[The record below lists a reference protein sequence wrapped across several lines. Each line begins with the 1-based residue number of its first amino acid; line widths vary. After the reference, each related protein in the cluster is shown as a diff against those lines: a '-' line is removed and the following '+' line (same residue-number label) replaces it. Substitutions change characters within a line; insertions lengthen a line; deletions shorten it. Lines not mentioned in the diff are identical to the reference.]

1 MAPVLTDE
9 EAALDPYKLLEV
21 TSDANEKDIQ
31 RAYRKKS
38 MKCHPDKNPTP
49 EGAIQFREISVALE
63 ILTNPTKRNYV
74 DTKLESDRKKR
85 ERYAEMDK
93 KRKEMVDALNAR
105 EEEAKRAKVDQV
117 KRRQQAAEE
126 EAIQDAGRRLL
137 EQAQKKA
144 AAAAAAANSAQRS
157 QQSIGSSSSYISL
170 NGNGNAAAST
180 SSSFSSNGVASSSR
194 FTQQQQQQ
202 PEITPVD
209 LTLVITLP
217 PASSISSTED
227 LSKELTN
234 KYGPISQ
241 CVFTDPPKVE
251 GKKKKAKKGIVE
263 FADSNWGGCWA
274 CWKDIESANGKGIG
288 GEGAGEGAKVRWA
301 KGEIPAWIEWAERQ
315 NKNKREAV
323 QHETNGDGNGNG
335 GASGTAS
342 NTQRNRN
349 STTSA
354 TGFTLPSQPTDPS
367 STATFS
373 FDSAPDFGNPSANG
387 NGNGNG
393 NGISMASL
401 LATHN
406 AKRSE
411 DDERRRKAQEF
422 ESMTLLRM
430 RQLER
435 DRLEEQIRRDE
446 GDD

>member
-1 MAPVLTDE
+1 MAPVLSEE
-9 EAALDPYKLLEV
+9 EATLDPYKILEV

-38 MKCHPDKNPTP
+38 LKCHPDRNPTP
-49 EGAIQFREISVALE
+49 EAAIQFREISVSLE
-63 ILTNPTKRNYV
+63 ILTNPAKRSYV
-74 DTKLESDRKKR
+74 DNKLESDRKKR

-117 KRRQQAAEE
+117 KKRQQAAEE

-137 EQAQKKA
+137 EEAQRKATA
-144 AAAAAAANSAQRS
+144 AAAAASSAQRTS
-157 QQSIGSSSSYISL
+157 QANGSSSSYIPANGS
-170 NGNGNAAAST
+170 GNGNAI
-180 SSSFSSNGVASSSR
+180 ASSSSNNGGAASGSR
-194 FTQQQQQQ
+194 SISQQ

-217 PASSISSTED
+217 TTSTISSTED
-227 LSKELTN
+227 LTREVTAR
-234 KYGPISQ
+234 YGPISQ
-241 CVFTDPPKVE
+241 CVFTDPPKAE

-263 FADSNWGGCWA
+263 FELGNWGGCWA

-288 GEGAGEGAKVRWA
+288 GEGGKVRWA
-301 KGEIPAWIEWAERQ
+301 KGETPAWIEWAE
-315 NKNKREAV
+315 
-323 QHETNGDGNGNG
+323 
-335 GASGTAS
+335 
-342 NTQRNRN
+342 TQRQQQKSDSPLGSSQNG
-349 STTSA
+349 STTS
-354 TGFTLPSQPTDPS
+354 TSNYQQLNGHS
-367 STATFS
+367 STFNTTTAGFSLPTHPSDPFSSASFS
-373 FDSAPDFGNPSANG
+373 FDSAPDFSTS
-387 NGNGNG
+387 NGNG
-393 NGISMASL
+393 NGISMASI

-430 RQLER
+430 RQMER
-435 DRLEEQIRRDE
+435 ERLEEQIRKEE